1 MLTLFVSLRLRLA
14 GAACLRVPWE
24 AVAGEAVPGESLN
37 GSISR
42 SFLLSLLWLNLM
54 FVGGFLVAAALLG
67 AWILHR
73 HRSAKIAAYESQ
85 PSSVIERLKELER
98 PQ

>member
-1 MLTLFVSLRLRLA
+1 MLNLFASLRFLLA
-14 GAACLRVPWE
+14 GATCLRVPGE
-24 AVAGEAVPGESLN
+24 AVAGESLN
-37 GSISR
+37 GRISR
-42 SFLLSLLWLNLM
+42 SFLLSLLWQNLM

>member
-1 MLTLFVSLRLRLA
+1 MLNLFVSLRFFLA
-14 GAACLRVPWE
+14 GDAHLRVPWE
-24 AVAGEAVPGESLN
+24 GEAVAVEALN
-37 GSISR
+37 GRISR
-42 SFLLSLLWLNLM
+42 SFLLSLLWQNLM
-54 FVGGFLVAAALLG
+54 FVGGFLVAAAFLG

>member
-1 MLTLFVSLRLRLA
+1 MLTLFVSLRLLLA
-14 GAACLRVPWE
+14 GDACLRVPWE
-24 AVAGEAVPGESLN
+24 MVAGESLN
-37 GSISR
+37 GRISR
-42 SFLLSLLWLNLM
+42 SFLLSLLWQNLM

>member
-1 MLTLFVSLRLRLA
+1 MLNLFVSFRLLLA
-14 GAACLRVPWE
+14 GAAHLRVPGV
-24 AVAGEAVPGESLN
+24 AVAGESLN
-37 GSISR
+37 GRISR
-42 SFLLSLLWLNLM
+42 SFLLSLLWQNLM